1 MLSVLI
7 LAATPSSRLE
17 SAAISRSLAAL
28 VPHAV
33 DGMVRDV
40 HICAPAASTAL
51 VHLAEDAG
59 AIIHSSPAAAA
70 LEVKSERILVLQ
82 AGMLA
87 FSPVMEE
94 IWQRGLAQPNSRA
107 VAIALSSET
116 WSLQAVWR
124 LVFPIIGGAVVSRQ
138 QLSGLENL
146 DMAAL
151 HHRLKAPLLLKAT
164 LHKAF

>member
-7 LAATPSSRLE
+7 LTATPLSRLE
-17 SAAISRSLAAL
+17 GAAVSRSLAAL

-33 DGMVRDV
+33 DGVVRDV
-40 HICAPAASTAL
+40 HICAPAPSTAL

-59 AIIHSSPAAAA
+59 AIIHNSPAAAA

-107 VAIALSSET
+107 VAIALASQT
-116 WSLQAVWR
+116 WSLQALWR
-124 LVFPIIGGAVVSRQ
+124 VVFPIIGGAVVSRQ

-146 DMAAL
+146 DMATL
-151 HHRLKAPLLLKAT
+151 HNRLKAPLRLKAA